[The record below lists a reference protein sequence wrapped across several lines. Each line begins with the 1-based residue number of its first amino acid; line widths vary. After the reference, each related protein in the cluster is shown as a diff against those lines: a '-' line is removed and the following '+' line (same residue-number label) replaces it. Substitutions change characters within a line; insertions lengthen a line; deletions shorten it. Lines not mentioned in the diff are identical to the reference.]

1 VSGGRRLFWSGIA
14 LTALLALVAVASRAH
29 RPGGGSGSEPA
40 HAPTLIGDYLATIA
54 LIAVPVGSL
63 FILWGLTQSR
73 RLSALEGKTNWRR
86 TLVTFAALSL
96 LLAAGVFAVDRH
108 GGLGIFRHDRAE
120 TVPASTTPTKSRP
133 KGTTNPQAAAPRR
146 AHFRWLP
153 VLVLGSVVFGLVVS
167 IGAAAVLRW
176 REREA
181 IDEEAALA
189 AALKEVLA
197 DSLDDLRA
205 ERDPRRAVIRTYA
218 RMEQTFAAYGV
229 PREEAEAPLEYLA
242 RVLDSLR
249 VSAYSVR
256 RLTQLFER
264 AKFSPHEVDAGMKD
278 DAIESL
284 AGLRAELEHRE
295 EKAA

>member
-1 VSGGRRLFWSGIA
+1 LWSGVA
-14 LTALLALVAVASRAH
+14 LTALLALVAVASRGH

-54 LIAVPVGSL
+54 LIAIPVGSV

-73 RLSALEGKTNWRR
+73 RLSALEGRTNWRR
-86 TLVTFAALSL
+86 TLVTFAILSL
-96 LLAAGVFAVDRH
+96 LLGVGVFAVDRH
-108 GGLGIFRHDRAE
+108 GGLGIFRRDRGE
-120 TVPASTTPTKSRP
+120 TVPASTTPAK
-133 KGTTNPQAAAPRR
+133 TNPRATTSPQVAPPRR

-153 VLVLGSVVFGLVVS
+153 VLVLGSVVLGLAVS
-167 IGAAAVLRW
+167 IGAAAVLR
-176 REREA
+176 RRDREA

-205 ERDPRRAVIRTYA
+205 EGDPRRAVIRTYA
-218 RMEQTFAAYGV
+218 RMEKTFAAYGV
-229 PREEAEAPLEYLA
+229 SRDRAEAPLEYLA

-278 DAIESL
+278 EAIEAL
-284 AGLRAELEHRE
+284 AGLRAELGQEQ
-295 EKAA
+295 AAA